1 MKKTKKLLAALF
13 CVVMLVSCMTTS
25 AFAAETG
32 TQDGLNAVIQTD
44 KESYA
49 ANEDIQITVTV
60 TNTNTFEVK
69 NVSIESLL
77 PNALTLK
84 DGDLKSKTVDLQ
96 PGETLS
102 ISCVAVLEKAPP
114 SFIDP
119 TTTEPITEAPD
130 TTDEPTTAE
139 PTTIPAT
146 TIPPTET
153 PATTE
158 QTETTTD
165 SGSILPVEPSTVEPT
180 TGIIEGELTAVD
192 NTPDNPNTG
201 SGSTIVKVLLI
212 ALAAAAVVAAIILI
226 TRKSSKKATKVISLV
241 LCGAIAVSSF
251 ATVGFIKVGAESVDD
266 EFTIEKEIQIDND
279 NYILKGKISYA
290 ISPDDS
296 VFNDKEQEI
305 IKILELSNGQLPE
318 ITVDEEDNIP
328 SFIDGK
334 FSDVLVH
341 DSSDAIKALDDI
353 KNIMNFENPEEEF
366 VENKVQ
372 KNANICY
379 YRLGQV
385 YNGVPVYGKELVVS
399 ASESGEIISLSG
411 DYDPHLSLSVEP
423 IISEET
429 AKENAKEYNGYSGT
443 VKSNGLVIY
452 NIGCETPELVW
463 EIFVGMNHYFISATS
478 GEVVDYYGV
487 MTNSAIGVD
496 VKGENREFNVTKESD
511 NNFSLVDGLRNIRVY
526 DAGNGELDIINGS
539 SSATPISST
548 DNTWNNPAGVTAIS
562 NISKVYDY
570 YLNILGRDSTNN
582 NHATIHVWVN
592 YGGAYANN
600 AFSTDNDY
608 NDDESFLAF
617 GSEKNYV
624 LPLDTAAHEFTH
636 SVTGNINGLI
646 YEGESGAL
654 NESYSDILGAMIE
667 NSSGDDLWLHRQDH
681 DDGPNRSLKE
691 PKKYGQPDKVGG
703 FGYNK
708 NADPHTNSGIVN
720 HAAYLMYSK
729 GINSTQE
736 LATLFYRSMF
746 YLTPTSTFKDARAAV
761 LRAGKDMGL
770 NSTKMSAIVEAF
782 NEVNIVRTEEQHL
795 VTGQLSGKVIDAET
809 HNAIP
814 GAEIIAVE
822 NFDFWNWY
830 TFGAGITYSN
840 SDGNFSLSLSAG
852 KYKIVV
858 AAPGYKSVTLNDVR
872 VDAFGHN
879 YLENSVLLEELQTP
893 PDQQVFYAGGE
904 IKSAT
909 TGNPLSDVTIKFRK
923 NHGTQSGPY
932 VQNEN
937 GTDLTLQTSSDGRY
951 YTSALDYGYYT
962 LEASKEGY
970 VTGYKNILVS
980 NSDTISM
987 GQDVVLSPIGSI
999 GSSQYR
1005 VVLTWDENPR
1015 DLDSHVEGKLENGS
1029 SFHVYY
1035 GHKSQYDGEI
1045 EVCNLDVDD
1054 TTSYGPETITLNTT
1068 PDAPYYYYIK
1078 RYAGSGTV
1086 GTSGAQINVYQGENL
1101 VATFNVPT
1109 DQGDGDYWN
1118 VFAIV
1123 NGELIAKNT
1132 ITSSADTSYAN
1143 S

>member
-1 MKKTKKLLAALF
+1 MKKAKKLLTALF
-13 CVVMLVSCMTTS
+13 GVVMLVSCMTTS
-25 AFAAETG
+25 VFAAETG
-32 TQDGLNAVIQTD
+32 TQDGLKAVIQTD

-77 PNALTLK
+77 PDALTLK
-84 DGDLKSKTVDLQ
+84 DGDLKSKTVDLT

-102 ISCVAVLEKAPP
+102 ISCVAVLEKDEPTT
-114 SFIDP
+114 ILP
-119 TTTEPITEAPD
+119 TTTEPETELPA
-130 TTDEPTTAE
+130 TTEPGTTQPEETTIDEPTTE
-139 PTTIPAT
+139 
-146 TIPPTET
+146 
-153 PATTE
+153 
-158 QTETTTD
+158 
-165 SGSILPVEPSTVEPT
+165 
-180 TGIIEGELTAVD
+180 IIEGELTTVD
-192 NTPDNPNTG
+192 NTPDNPDTG

-226 TRKSSKKATKVISLV
+226 TRKNSKKATKVISLV

-290 ISPDDS
+290 ISSDDS

-305 IKILELSNGQLPE
+305 IKILELNNGQLPE

-379 YRLGQV
+379 YRLGQL

-411 DYDPHLSLSVEP
+411 DYDPALSLSTTP
-423 IISEET
+423 TISESDAIEIVRQVSGGT
-429 AKENAKEYNGYSGT
+429 DSITSKGLVVYNLENDSPMLAYHMIL
-443 VKSNGLVIY
+443 SNGFW
-452 NIGCETPELVW
+452 NSGE
-463 EIFVGMNHYFISATS
+463 YFISALTGEIIS
-478 GEVVDYYGV
+478 ERDMQNISATGLDLDGNRQTFNVNKRDDGYYMEDVERNIITYDASHNTIDHKEVVY
-487 MTNSAIGVD
+487 
-496 VKGENREFNVTKESD
+496 
-511 NNFSLVDGLRNIRVY
+511 
-526 DAGNGELDIINGS
+526 
-539 SSATPISST
+539 SATNDANS
-548 DNTWNNPAGVTAIS
+548 WQNPEAIS
-562 NISKVYDY
+562 AVSGMAKTYDY
-570 YLNILGRDSTNN
+570 YLNILGQNSHDDANGVLN
-582 NHATIHVWVN
+582 IIVN
-592 YGGAYANN
+592 YRDNPSTPLENAYSSAD
-600 AFSTDNDY
+600 SS
-608 NDDESFLAF
+608 DDSVTWLIF
-617 GSEKNYV
+617 GDGDVYAKAIDV
-624 LPLDTAAHEFTH
+624 AAHEYTH
-636 SVTGNINGLI
+636 SVTRSINNLEYI
-646 YEGESGAL
+646 GESGAL
-654 NESYSDILGAMIE
+654 NEAYSDILGNLIE
-667 NSSGDDLWLHRQDH
+667 GNTSDTQWLIGESLDGGAIRSMSS
-681 DDGPNRSLKE
+681 PND
-691 PKKYGQPDKVGG
+691 YQCPDKVGG
-703 FGYNK
+703 KYYYTGSNSSVLV
-708 NADPHTNSGIVN
+708 HTNSGVFN
-720 HAAYLMYSK
+720 HAAYLISKK
-729 GINSTQE
+729 GINDLDE

-746 YLTPTSTFKDARAAV
+746 YLTPTSSFKDARAAV

-770 NSTKMSAIVEAF
+770 NPTKISAIVEAF

-840 SDGNFSLSLSAG
+840 ANGNFSLSLSAG